1 MKIVQ
6 DSYYTP
12 LPYTVRDYKVKT
24 YSMITYLKISGQSL
38 IAVIKNHDFDWP
50 SKRIS
55 IRYILCTPDLTLMK
69 AYVSYARKI
78 INGFLLSKKIKISLI
93 LAFTC

>member
-55 IRYILCTPDLTLMK
+55 SIRDILCTPDLTLMK
-69 AYVSYARKI
+69 ADVSYARKI
-78 INGFLLSKKIKISLI
+78 ING
-93 LAFTC
+93 

>member
-24 YSMITYLKISGQSL
+24 FSMIAYLKISGQSL
-38 IAVIKNHDFDWP
+38 IAVIKEP
-50 SKRIS
+50 
-55 IRYILCTPDLTLMK
+55 
-69 AYVSYARKI
+69 
-78 INGFLLSKKIKISLI
+78 
-93 LAFTC
+93 